1 MIISNFIWNLFQEI
15 ISHSDNSPTKFSVIL
30 YAYFQML
37 YNFSTLFQQNSVVSN
52 DRTTPLKMR
61 NQIKKIIAIYPK
73 SMLNDVLGTYLY
85 IGHNAFLE
93 KIYTD
98 VVILNP
104 LDYEVK
110 LIKIQPNI
118 ITSLKEYSRSH
129 LLGKTLELTRAGFAT
144 KNTTGLPA
152 DYTGTNI
159 IPSSDNSWQQLIVP
173 TGAVKGTNNLP
184 LIVQTN
190 PLSFKIQNF
199 LGIEFYKN
207 MGFAVDPTKN
217 IINLESK
224 ISTTWQNGLKNQID
238 LLLNVYKDLDDQKKI
253 IAEFFA
259 GSSKNALPPPGF
271 FICIAMQ
278 LSQKYKQSIM
288 NDIKMYFSLA
298 CGLFDAGVS
307 AWYYKYTYNQGRPI
321 SLIRNYYA
329 DEKIITWTPLKPREK
344 SSQIHGKQWLP
355 YQHFNFVTPPFPDVA
370 SGHTTFST
378 VAAKILTWWFNNPT
392 LYDGCS
398 IATIPNQEIL
408 CPSLNISNKT
418 VSIGEYI
425 FDKGSS
431 TIEPG
436 VVPTEK
442 IILRYNTLQE
452 LADMAGLSRIYGGI
466 HTFQTNEVSAELGE
480 WVYQK
485 TREKLMTVFN
495 FKSSP
500 RTLQSGRKMKKVKVK
515 GKKHLNY
522 K

>member
-37 YNFSTLFQQNSVVSN
+37 YNFSTLFQQNSVVSS
-52 DRTTPLKMR
+52 DRVTPLKMR
-61 NQIKKIIAIYPK
+61 NEIKKHISKYPT
-73 SMLNDVLGTYLY
+73 SILNDVLGTYLY

-93 KIYTD
+93 NLYPDAVQLKPI
-98 VVILNP
+98 
-104 LDYEVK
+104 DYG
-110 LIKIQPNI
+110 IKFINTQPI
-118 ITSLKEYSRSH
+118 IISSLKSYSQSH
-129 LLGKTLELTRAGFAT
+129 LLGKTLELKRAGFET
-144 KNTTGLPA
+144 SNKTGLPA

-159 IPSSDNSWQQLIVP
+159 IPSTDDDSWQQLIVP

-184 LIVQTN
+184 LIVKTN
-190 PLSFKIQNF
+190 PSSFKIQNF

-207 MGFAVDPTKN
+207 TGFAVDPTKN

-224 ISTTWQNGLKNQID
+224 ISTTWKNGLKKQTD
-238 LLLNVYKDLDDQKKI
+238 LLLDIYKDLDDRKKM

-259 GSSKNALPPPGF
+259 GSSKSALPPPGF

-278 LSQKYKQSIM
+278 LSQKYKQTVMS
-288 NDIKMYFSLA
+288 DIKMYFSLG
-298 CGLFDAGVS
+298 CGLFDACVS
-307 AWYYKYTYNQGRPI
+307 AWYYKHTYNQGRPI
-321 SLIRNYYA
+321 SLIRNHYSN
-329 DEKIITWTPLKPREK
+329 EKIVSWTPLEPKEK
-344 SSQIHGKQWLP
+344 SSQIYGKQWLP
-355 YQHFNFVTPPFPDVA
+355 YQNFNFVTPPFPDVA

-378 VAAKILTWWFNNPT
+378 VAAKILTWWFNNAT

-425 FDKGSS
+425 FDEGSS

-436 VVPTEK
+436 VTPKNK
-442 IILRYNTLQE
+442 IVLRFDTLQE

-466 HTFQTNEVSAELGE
+466 HTIQTNEVSAELGE
-480 WVYQK
+480 WVFK
-485 TREKLMTVFN
+485 ETREKLINTFN

-500 RTLQSGRKMKKVKVK
+500 RTFQIPKGK
-515 GKKHLNY
+515 GKKPLNY